1 MISRRNVLLGT
12 AAGLSAG
19 LLSRVSD
26 ARAAAEWPA
35 RPITINIGNAPGG
48 DDDTLSRFLAQTAS
62 EELGQPVVVE
72 NRAGGSTTVA
82 GRAVA
87 GAKPDGYNILCLITA
102 GVVQTVLR
110 DNLQY
115 TLDDFVPIVEI
126 GGYPMALIV
135 SAKAGITNIDE
146 LMAAAK
152 SADGVTFASGGVGTM
167 GHLTGT
173 MFLKEA
179 QGKGVHVSYKNN
191 PEGIQALAGGFT
203 QMIFASAREAALLKD
218 DPNLRV
224 LAVTSPARTVNLPDV
239 PTTAEI
245 GYPQINSRVWYSY
258 AAPKGVPDEV
268 VKKFSAAIIKGVND
282 PKFQERFTPLSFQT
296 DIKTG
301 DELVAFLKGEQDKFR
316 KVITENNIRLNN

>member
-1 MISRRNVLLGT
+1 MITRRNVLLGT
-12 AAGLSAG
+12 TAAISAG
-19 LLSRVSD
+19 LLTRVSD
-26 ARAAAEWPA
+26 ARAAEWPV

-62 EELGQPVVVE
+62 EELGQPVVIE

-82 GRAVA
+82 GNAVA

-102 GVVQTVLR
+102 GLVQTVLR

-115 TLDDFVPIVEI
+115 GLDDFVPIVEI
-126 GGYPMALIV
+126 GGYPLALIV
-135 SAKAGITNIDE
+135 SAKAGITSIDE
-146 LMAAAK
+146 LMAVAK
-152 SADGVTFASGGVGTM
+152 SPDGVTFASGGVGTV
-167 GHLTGT
+167 GHLTST

-179 QGKGVHVSYKNN
+179 GGKGVHVSYKNN

-218 DPNLRV
+218 DPNVRV
-224 LAVTSPARTVNLPDV
+224 LAVTSPARTTNLPNV

-245 GYPQINSRVWYSY
+245 GYPQVNSRVWYSY

-268 VKKFSAAIIKGVND
+268 VTKFSAAIVKGVKD

-301 DELVAFLKGEQDKFR
+301 DELTAFLKAEQDKFR

>member
-1 MISRRNVLLGT
+1 MISRRNVLLGAT
-12 AAGLSAG
+12 AAISAG
-19 LLSRVSD
+19 LLSRVSQ
-26 ARAAAEWPA
+26 AQAAEWPS

-62 EELGQPVVVE
+62 IELGQPVVVE

-82 GRAVA
+82 GNAVA
-87 GAKPDGYNILCLITA
+87 GAKPDGYNILCLISA

-115 TLDDFVPIVEI
+115 GLDDFTPIVEI
-126 GGYPMALIV
+126 GGYPLALIV
-135 SAKAGITNIDE
+135 SAKAGITNFDE
-146 LMAAAK
+146 LLAVAR
-152 SADGVTFASGGVGTM
+152 SPDGVTFASGGVGTL
-167 GHLTGT
+167 GHLTAT

-179 QGKGVHVSYKNN
+179 KGRGVHVSYKNN
-191 PEGIQALAGGFT
+191 PEGLQALAGGFT

-218 DPNLRV
+218 DPNVRI
-224 LAVTSPARTVNLPDV
+224 LAVTSQARTANLPDV
-239 PTTAEI
+239 PTTSEI

-268 VKKFSAAIIKGVND
+268 VAKFSAAIIKGVQD
-282 PKFQERFTPLSFQT
+282 SKFQERFTPLSFQT

-301 DELVAFLKGEQDKFR
+301 DDFKAFLKSEQDRFR